1 MVQEL
6 SVGGFSQWADLVVQ
20 ELSLGGFS
28 QWADLVLQ
36 ELSVGEVCGSRTI
49 SWRI

>member
-1 MVQEL
+1 MVQELSVGEFSQWADFVVQEL

-20 ELSLGGFS
+20 ELS
-28 QWADLVLQ
+28 
-36 ELSVGEVCGSRTI
+36 VGEVSGARII